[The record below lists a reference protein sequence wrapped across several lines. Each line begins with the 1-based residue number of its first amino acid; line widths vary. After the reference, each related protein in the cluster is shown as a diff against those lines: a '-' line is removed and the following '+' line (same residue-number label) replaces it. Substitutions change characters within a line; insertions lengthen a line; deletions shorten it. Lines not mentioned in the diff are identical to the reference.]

1 MGQPELNTAREV
13 SEYLLHKTACGLMQR
28 DFESF
33 CEAFVLPQIFT
44 TQEARIVLNNI
55 DEMRT
60 AFHHMCDINQQL
72 GVTELKRVCE
82 VAEFDGP
89 DRVTATH
96 ISHIIAE
103 GKALVPPY
111 PVYSK
116 LIRKKGIWR
125 IETADYAIDANH
137 PQAMAMHGIRPVDS
151 TAKAIYQDHVNT
163 TAAALLA
170 DDLATFKART
180 QLPLRITTETDIIVI
195 NTEDELKAKFD
206 FFVGHYRNRGLT
218 DLVRVVKEAYFYDD
232 NDIRGIHESNWM
244 CNDRRLITPY
254 PNRLRLLRDAD
265 GQWRETHCAHAVL
278 NKSEDFTQWTQIAE
292 HPQLPDLDFDPE
304 RTEP

>member
-1 MGQPELNTAREV
+1 MDQPELKTAREV
-13 SEYLLHKTACGLMQR
+13 SEYLLQKTARGLMQR

-55 DEMRT
+55 NDMRS

-72 GVTELKRVCE
+72 GVTELKRACE
-82 VAEFDGP
+82 AAEFDGP

-96 ISHIIAE
+96 INHIIAE

-116 LIRKKGIWR
+116 LTRTNGIWR

-137 PQAMAMHGIRPVDS
+137 PQAMAMRGIRPVDS
-151 TAKAIYQDHVNT
+151 RAKAIYQNHVNT
-163 TAAALLA
+163 TAAALL
-170 DDLATFKART
+170 DDDFATFKLCA

-195 NTEDELKAKFD
+195 NTEEELKAKFD
-206 FFVGHYRNRGLT
+206 LFVGQYRNRGLT

-254 PNRLRLLRDAD
+254 PNRLRLVCGAD
-265 GQWRETHCAHAVL
+265 GQWRETHCANAVL
-278 NKSEDFTQWTQIAE
+278 NKSEDFTQWAQIAE
-292 HPQLPDLDFDPE
+292 HPRLPNLDFDPE